1 MKKIVFLLVAFLS
14 INSAFAKDNEIEDIK
29 YRRSSVYSILV
40 SHSEQKFAEE
50 IREQFLAVP
59 IPDKYNDH
67 DLSVK
72 VVKVSKNAEYS
83 DSIEKF
89 INDNHIGSRLV
100 AKWFNRSI
108 LTGECSMD
116 LVQTRGLYDASELDR
131 EFAARS
137 ARGMAMLED
146 AGEELIGNT
155 FLLVNEINYIDKA
168 KRSQNV
174 AAGIKAFGSLFS
186 AFSGVDIT
194 DFTDLSGNM
203 VETIKGFRVKI
214 KTRLYQLVWDD
225 ETANT
230 FYKFYYT
237 EKPDTKKMTDFERNR
252 DIFKMRYV
260 GVVESKGSTT
270 SFMGINEEEPLLMIR
285 KACQRAIDENIADL
299 QKKHEPFRIK
309 SPIIGIEPEIK
320 VQIGLKEGI
329 TKDSKFEVLEAVEKN
344 GKIKYQ
350 RVGVIKPVATKIWDN
365 RFMAAEEGAYGADFK
380 ATSFIKVSGGDFYPG
395 LLVRQI
401 E

>member
-1 MKKIVFLLVAFLS
+1 
-14 INSAFAKDNEIEDIK
+14 
-29 YRRSSVYSILV
+29 
-40 SHSEQKFAEE
+40 
-50 IREQFLAVP
+50 
-59 IPDKYNDH
+59 
-67 DLSVK
+67 
-72 VVKVSKNAEYS
+72 
-83 DSIEKF
+83 
-89 INDNHIGSRLV
+89 
-100 AKWFNRSI
+100 
-108 LTGECSMD
+108 MD

-174 AAGIKAFGSLFS
+174 ATGIKVFGSLFS
-186 AFSGVDIT
+186 AFSGIDIT
-194 DFTDLSGNM
+194 DYTDLSGNM

>member
-174 AAGIKAFGSLFS
+174 ATGIKVFGSLFS
-186 AFSGVDIT
+186 AFSGIDIT
-194 DFTDLSGNM
+194 DYTDLSGNM